1 MQVDGSEI
9 KVNDVLEIMITGM
22 TGYYRARVIEIDS
35 QGDLRLKVINDET
48 WNKFTLKP
56 GDYIIMGNVA
66 D

>member
-1 MQVDGSEI
+1 
-9 KVNDVLEIMITGM
+9 MITGM
-22 TGYYRARVIEIDS
+22 TGHYKARVIEID
-35 QGDLRLKVINDET
+35 GRGNPRLKVVNDET